1 MPRYNNRRQRT
12 EKFGLGLAMRI
23 CIGLEVL
30 DKFVLVTKQRLI
42 SGKVKKQQ
50 HARKYDS
57 YFYVLKK
64 NSKKNI
70 RYFDFMEEKELN
82 DFIDGLKNNWLS
94 KKNKETIVKT
104 PPVNADE

>member
-1 MPRYNNRRQRT
+1 
-12 EKFGLGLAMRI
+12 
-23 CIGLEVL
+23 
-30 DKFVLVTKQRLI
+30 
-42 SGKVKKQQ
+42 
-50 HARKYDS
+50 
-57 YFYVLKK
+57 VLKK